1 MLAGISVS
9 WLSLDSLMGG
19 GGAIGVRLSFSS
31 AALLVRGRSMAVVSA
46 GSFLAVAGVR
56 CAIAS
61 GLMSMSLV
69 LNKAL
74 RSMSSWSIGLL
85 GIGGL
90 VTVSLALSMTGVR
103 LVMGAIAG
111 ATLGG
116 KERGTTEA
124 NIVLAWDVDAE
135 SGGG

>member
-1 MLAGISVS
+1 MLAGISVN

-19 GGAIGVRLSFSS
+19 GRAVGGRVSRSS

-56 CAIAS
+56 GAIAS
-61 GLMSMSLV
+61 GLMSMCLV

-74 RSMSSWSIGLL
+74 RSMSSWSVGLL

-90 VTVSLALSMTGVR
+90 VTVSLAMSITVVR

-124 NIVLAWDVDAE
+124 NIVLAWDADAE

>member
-1 MLAGISVS
+1 
-9 WLSLDSLMGG
+9 
-19 GGAIGVRLSFSS
+19 
-31 AALLVRGRSMAVVSA
+31 MAVVSA

-56 CAIAS
+56 GAIAS
-61 GLMSMSLV
+61 GLMSMCLV

-90 VTVSLALSMTGVR
+90 VTVSLAFSMTVVR
-103 LVMGAIAG
+103 LVMRAITG

-124 NIVLAWDVDAE
+124 NIVLAWDADADR
-135 SGGG
+135 GGG